1 MFNLRCKIDTLF
13 LYPNIIIQGSILS
26 FSQSNVYVYVFT
38 QLTVCGS
45 VCYVLMLTLY
55 TIYIRQKYVSMLTVA
70 ILGCTIQKLT
80 ILIARGRNHLRLM
93 NWKIAHAK
101 YACSLCPI
109 NIVKHNCKSNKRNQ
123 SKTLHCEGYLYT
135 NSVVYVSHV
144 TWYYLYSSYGTLK
157 TLNRSYIDMLHFE
170 CTRASLI
177 IIFQRN
183 ISGSI
188 MFRI

>member
-1 MFNLRCKIDTLF
+1 MGLVVALSIDISFQSQMCIQRLLRRDRYIRFLMYVARLIHYFYIPILLF
-13 LYPNIIIQGSILS
+13 KDRFLS
-26 FSQSNVYVYVFT
+26 FSQSNVYVYVFR
-38 QLTVCGS
+38 QKKCVD

-55 TIYIRQKYVSMLTVA
+55 TKYIRQKYVSMLTVA

-123 SKTLHCEGYLYT
+123 SKTLHCAEYLYT
-135 NSVVYVSHV
+135 NSVVYHPKNES
-144 TWYYLYSSYGTLK
+144 
-157 TLNRSYIDMLHFE
+157 MFHFKP
-170 CTRASLI
+170 A
-177 IIFQRN
+177 IFR
-183 ISGSI
+183 
-188 MFRI
+188 